1 MNLSISNRWSKSLGW
16 VISNPPRCFRSGR
29 NFAPQLLLTT
39 VWCCRPVIGCL
50 TTNSCEL
57 IIVPF
62 RSDWNLPNPPF
73 LTNFLSS
80 NPFGE
85 ILKPIISNWFFVFL
99 HKIKPFN
106 PLLLTNCVFQ
116 SFDWKFC
123 AHDMYPGFL
132 FPIHTEIIQ
141 TSSFSLI
148 FKIPIVKW
156 EPSRYIIANIPLD
169 PDIWPFIPNP
179 LILYCYSF
187 NEFFIPM
194 HVLLHVENSWNVIAN
209 TSFVSGSWPNCS
221 KPVSFGIATSLTN
234 FSSPFMYCYML
245 RIPEIL
251 LLTLHSFQGSDHLID
266 NIESMLLLTQTFYS
280 QPNCRVFIP
289 VSYICIYCSGFV
301 FRPDD

>member
-141 TSSFSLI
+141 TSSFYLI

-156 EPSRYIIANIPLD
+156 VPSRYVIANIPLD

-179 LILYCYSF
+179 LILYCYSS
-187 NEFFIPM
+187 NEFFIP
-194 HVLLHVENSWNVIAN
+194 S
-209 TSFVSGSWPNCS
+209 
-221 KPVSFGIATSLTN
+221 
-234 FSSPFMYCYML
+234 MYCYML
-245 RIPEIL
+245 RIPEML
-251 LLTLHSFQGSDHLID
+251 LLTPHSFQGSDHLID
-266 NIESMLLLTQTFYS
+266 NIEPMLLLTQTFYQ
-280 QPNCRVFIP
+280 QPCVVFLFPIRIFAYIFRVLFSDLLIRP
-289 VSYICIYCSGFV
+289 CICYC
-301 FRPDD
+301 